1 MLEYTN
7 YIIFNVM
14 KKSILNFKGVE
25 VISKENQKTII
36 AGAQPVAIPCGYICL
51 PGCRIGCPM

>member
-1 MLEYTN
+1 
-7 YIIFNVM
+7 M